1 MSRKAVLASTAR
13 YEKRPI
19 ASLKDL
25 GEAQAYLEVALE
37 GYEQTGETEG
47 LLLALR
53 DVAEAQGG
61 VGELARRAGVNREH
75 LYRVLSN
82 RSNPRM
88 DNLLAIISGLGFRV
102 RLEPQGMPA
111 R

>member
-13 YEKRPI
+13 QEKRLI
-19 ASLKDL
+19 ESLKDP
-25 GEAQAYLEVALE
+25 GEAQAHLEVALE
-37 GYEQTGETEG
+37 GYEETGETEG
-47 LLLALR
+47 VLLALR